1 MEKPGRHILVFE
13 DEPRVQK
20 LLRTILES
28 AGFRVTGVETGITAL
43 EVVEEDPPDLVV
55 CDLVAPGIDGFE
67 LITALRREFD
77 FRKPILVVSGR
88 FNEETRERALTV
100 GADDFLP
107 KPVKR
112 ERLLARVEHLL
123 AGQAGGTAPEQ
134 VSG

>member
-20 LLRTILES
+20 LLRTIFES
-28 AGFRVTGVETGITAL
+28 AGFRVTGVDMGITAL

-67 LITALRREFD
+67 VITALRQEFD
-77 FRKPILVVSGR
+77 FRRPILVVSGR
-88 FNEETRERALTV
+88 LSEETREQALAA
-100 GADDFLP
+100 GADDLLS

-112 ERLLARVEHLL
+112 ERLLASVERLL
-123 AGQAGGTAPEQ
+123 AGQAGEAAPG
-134 VSG
+134 VGSG